1 MSPKAPPAAE
11 RHYSPNELAGLWGVS
26 ATTIRRWFDREP
38 GVVRFGSEGLL
49 NKRRKILLRI
59 PASVAQRVHGRLEV
73 K

>member
-59 PASVAQRVHGRLEV
+59 PASVARRVHERLVV